1 MMPLTMARPGE
12 TVTIRKITGRDE
24 VRQHLAELGFVV
36 NSDVTV
42 VSQLAGNLILQVK
55 DSRVALDKTM
65 ANRILRW
72 EQCRRKEMGSLEDV
86 KVGET
91 ATVVKLHGEGATKRR
106 IMDMGITK
114 GVEIHV
120 RKVAPLGDPME
131 LNVRGYELSVRK
143 ADAEKIEVS

>member
-42 VSQLAGNLILQVK
+42 VSQLAGNLIQQEK

-65 ANRILRW
+65 ANRI
-72 EQCRRKEMGSLEDV
+72 M
-86 KVGET
+86 
-91 ATVVKLHGEGATKRR
+91 
-106 IMDMGITK
+106 I
-114 GVEIHV
+114 
-120 RKVAPLGDPME
+120 
-131 LNVRGYELSVRK
+131 
-143 ADAEKIEVS
+143 